1 MLEWFARIAISIA
14 MLLSIIYI
22 LFPLGR
28 WKRESLRYR
37 LLFNGGLASLMIYLF
52 PIAWG
57 MSENAVIYETPLTF
71 VAPSAVLGGIILL
84 EVKRSSKIA
93 AILIIVAVLMSL
105 AGLLSSILS

>member
-1 MLEWFARIAISIA
+1 MEWFPRIIIMIA
-14 MLLSIIYI
+14 LLLSIICI

-37 LLFNGGLASLMIYLF
+37 LLFNGGLASLMIYLS
-52 PIAWG
+52 PITWG
-57 MSENAVIYETPLTF
+57 MSDNVVFYETPLTF
-71 VAPSAVLGGIILL
+71 VVPFASIGGFILL

-93 AILIIVAVLMSL
+93 EILIIVAVLMSL